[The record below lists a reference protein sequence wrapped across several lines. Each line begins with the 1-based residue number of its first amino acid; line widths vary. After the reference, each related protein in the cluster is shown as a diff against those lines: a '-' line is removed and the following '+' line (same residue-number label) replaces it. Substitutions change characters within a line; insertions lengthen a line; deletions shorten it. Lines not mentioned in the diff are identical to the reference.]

1 MRFSRELLPATF
13 GPWFGRFDAP
23 TDVQVHG
30 IPPIRAGK
38 DVLLC
43 SATASGKTEAYA
55 APAAELVLEKGGRPA
70 TVLIVCPTRALC
82 NDLKRRL
89 EGPMD
94 RVGVT
99 FGRYTGEH
107 KERSGGNLP
116 SVAVVTPEAL
126 DSLIARRSHLLRETS
141 MVVLDEVH
149 VLDGTPRGDQLRVLL
164 HRLEAVAEQCPQRVA
179 ASATVDRPE
188 ELAARYLKKAEV
200 VVVPGLRR
208 LLARGLEGTSPEA
221 LGAHL
226 DGLAGHGFRKILVFC
241 RSRNQVES
249 YAAKLSGGTR
259 FAEAV
264 YAHHGSLA
272 KSQRERTER
281 LFHGAPAAVCFAT
294 LTLEMGIDI
303 GTVDYVVL
311 AGLPSDVASVLQR
324 VGRGGRRGD
333 TTRCGYAFE
342 VPAEKFLFETFFRA
356 GLAGELCAPPY
367 AFRPSV
373 LIQQAFIMACAGGY
387 LERDD
392 FAKAVPPDVL
402 SELGS
407 SVADDILRE
416 LEIREDLERSG
427 PSRFVPSE
435 SVEARY
441 ERGTLHANLSE
452 EPGMDVVDRLT
463 GDVVGRVGSMSAGE
477 VELGGRGRR
486 AVHTSGGRILTD
498 AGGADSP
505 ARFRP
510 SGSPSVSLSLGR
522 RVVQSLGAGER
533 KLAMIELPG
542 QWVLLHGLGTVG
554 SGWLAWVLEAAAKQP
569 TLTNVTPYTARMTKP
584 ITEIPAPTE
593 LRIARFVEKR
603 LSVLSKLARS
613 GPFDSALPEELRTTA
628 ARRGSG
634 LDLAVE
640 YLQSARLEILEEP
653 DEDTQAILRDL

>member
-1 MRFSRELLPATF
+1 MKFSRELLPATF

-23 TDVQVHG
+23 TDVQIRG
-30 IPPIRAGK
+30 IPPIRSGR

-55 APAAELVLEKGGRPA
+55 APAAELALEQGVASA
-70 TVLIVCPTRALC
+70 TALIVCPTRALC

-107 KERSGGNLP
+107 KERTGGHLP
-116 SVAVVTPEAL
+116 AIAVVTPEAL
-126 DSLIARRSHLLRETS
+126 DSLIARRSHLLRQVRL
-141 MVVLDEVH
+141 VVLDEVH

-164 HRLEAVAEQCPQRVA
+164 HRLEAVAERRPQRVA

-188 ELAARYLKKAEV
+188 ELAARYLNDAEV

-208 LLARGLEGTSPEA
+208 LLARALEGTSPEA

-226 DGLAGHGFRKILVFC
+226 NELAGHGFRKILVFC

-249 YAAKLSGGTR
+249 YAAKLTGRTR
-259 FAEAV
+259 FAEST

-272 KSQRERTER
+272 KQQRERTER

-333 TTRCGYAFE
+333 TTRCGYAYE
-342 VPAEKFLFETFFRA
+342 VPAEKFLFETFFRS

-373 LIQQAFIMACAGGY
+373 LIQQAFTMACAEGY
-387 LERDD
+387 LEREA
-392 FAKAVPPDVL
+392 FAAAVPPDVKR
-402 SELGS
+402 ELGDQI
-407 SVADDILRE
+407 AEQILRE
-416 LEIREDLERSG
+416 LEDREELERSG
-427 PSRFVPSE
+427 PHRVVPSE
-435 SVEARY
+435 AVEARY

-452 EPGMDVVDRLT
+452 EPGLDVVDRLT

-510 SGSPSVSLSLGR
+510 SGSPSVSLALGR
-522 RVVQSLGAGER
+522 RVVQSLGVGER
-533 KLAMIELPG
+533 RLGMIELPG
-542 QWVLLHGLGTVG
+542 HWVLLHGLGTVG
-554 SGWLAWVLEAAAKQP
+554 SGWLAWLLEAAAKQP
-569 TLTNVTPYTARMTKP
+569 TLDSVTPYTARMSKP
-584 ITEIPAPTE
+584 ITEVPAPTE
-593 LRIARFVEKR
+593 VRIARFVEKR
-603 LSVLSKLARS
+603 RSALSKLARA
-613 GPFDSALPEELRTTA
+613 GPFDSHLPEQVRLDA

-634 LDLAVE
+634 LDEAVAYLA
-640 YLQSARLEILEEP
+640 QSRLELLNEP
-653 DEDTQAILRDL
+653 NEDTKAILRDL